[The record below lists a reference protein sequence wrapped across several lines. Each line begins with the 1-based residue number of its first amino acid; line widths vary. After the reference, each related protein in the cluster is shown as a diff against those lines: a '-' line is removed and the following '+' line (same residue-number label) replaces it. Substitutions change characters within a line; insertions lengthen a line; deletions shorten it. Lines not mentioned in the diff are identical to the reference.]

1 MSRSQRI
8 LLSSA
13 ALTLLA
19 LAGCG
24 GGGGSSGTT
33 PPAPPVNQAPTAA
46 FSLSASTGFAPF
58 TVTLDAGASS
68 DADGSID
75 SYRWDFDDGSADGAG
90 ERITHTF
97 EAPGTYRVELTVTDD
112 DLATASTAQ
121 NVDARGARLS
131 GSIQILSS
139 TAVDRD
145 VNDRLTSPASNNSM
159 ADAQLLPVPVRLGG
173 FVNLPG
179 TPAEEDANGDVG
191 LGGLYASGD
200 AADYFA
206 VELEGSEAIVLNI
219 GEPDADLDLHLLD
232 AAGTLVD
239 ASAGVTATESLVAPG
254 PGSYFVVVF
263 PFDGPSNA
271 AGASN
276 YVLSIG
282 QGLGTAASATS
293 LGADFVPGELIVR
306 PTSTDAA
313 DAEAAV
319 GALGK
324 RLSLAGRG
332 RAGRTRLMA
341 LAAGARGLDAAGPL
355 PRHGTMAPRQRA
367 RYRTLLALKA
377 LHRQPEVAA
386 AGLNYRRYPLR
397 TPDDDFY
404 PSQWHYPIIN
414 LPAAWDISTG
424 DDRSPGDQVIVAV
437 IDTGILPEH
446 PDLQGQLVAGYD
458 FIRDPATAADGDGID
473 PDPTDAGDREFAGAS
488 SFHGTHVA
496 GTVAA
501 ASDNGA
507 GVAGVAWGARIM
519 PIRALGVGGGS
530 TFDVMQGIAFAAGLD
545 NDSGTFPAQ
554 PADVINLSLGST
566 FFSQMEED
574 FIRDE
579 VVCLDVDPA
588 VDCPRIIVI
597 ASAGNENTATPSYP
611 AAYDG
616 VISVAATTISNGR
629 APYSNFGSTVDVA
642 APGGNNSTDAN
653 GDGIGDGVI
662 STLADDSDPNELL
675 FGYATL
681 TGTSM
686 SAPHV
691 AGVAALMK
699 DVYPALTAGEFEG
712 ALVAG
717 LLTDDL
723 GTPGRDDQFGHGL
736 INAQK
741 AVLWALDQFD
751 GSGGALP
758 PILSASV
765 STLDF
770 GTFTTELDLNV
781 RNVGT
786 GSIDVTPALFG
797 PAPAWLS
804 LTPTGTSTI
813 TAGQSTTYTLTV
825 DRSGLPDGDY
835 SQTLRLVPEDPGLG
849 VAELQITVRM
859 RVASAV
865 PDADAG
871 LHYVIL
877 VDAEGETALPAVI
890 LNVDDGVYDFTIA
903 DVPPGSYRMFAG
915 SDMDDD
921 SFLCD
926 GGEACGAYR
935 TLDLPES
942 LDIDAAEQ
950 EFVDGLDFVSEF
962 RAVFSATGTGAANA
976 DRAIPAEGF
985 RYQRGN
991 AP

>member
-1 MSRSQRI
+1 MNRTQRV
-8 LLSSA
+8 LMLAA
-13 ALTLLA
+13 ALA
-19 LAGCG
+19 LTGCG
-24 GGGGSSGTT
+24 GGGGSSGAAN
-33 PPAPPVNQAPTAA
+33 PAPPVNQGPTAA
-46 FSLSASTGFAPF
+46 FTLSASSGFAPL

-68 DADGSID
+68 DVDGSID
-75 SYRWDFDDGSADGAG
+75 SYQWDFGDGSPGASG
-90 ERITHTF
+90 AQVTHTF
-97 EAPGTYRVELTVTDD
+97 ENPGRYRVALEVTDD
-112 DLATASTAQ
+112 DLATGSTERT
-121 NVDARGARLS
+121 VDARGAQLS

-159 ADAQLLPVPVRLGG
+159 AEAQLLPVPVRLGG

-179 TPAEEDANGDVG
+179 TPDREDANGDVG
-191 LGGLYASGD
+191 LGSLFATGD
-200 AADYFA
+200 AADYYA
-206 VELEGSEAIVLNI
+206 VELDGSEAIVLKI

-232 AAGTLVD
+232 DAGNLVD
-239 ASAGVTATESLVAPG
+239 ASLGDNATEALTAPG

-263 PFDGPSNA
+263 PVDGPSNA

-282 QGLGTAASATS
+282 QGLGTAEAATTLS
-293 LGADFVPGELIVR
+293 ADFVPGELMVR
-306 PTSTDAA
+306 PEALDGAA
-313 DAEAAV
+313 AEAEIDAV
-319 GALGK
+319 GK
-324 RLSLAGRG
+324 RLALAPRG
-332 RAGRTRLMA
+332 RAGRTRLMD
-341 LAAGARGLDAAGPL
+341 LGAGAQARAAAAPL
-355 PRHGTMAPRQRA
+355 PDHGVMNPVQRT
-367 RYRTLLALKA
+367 RYQTLLELKR
-377 LHRQPEVAA
+377 LRRQPEVAA
-386 AGLNYRRYPLR
+386 AGLNYRRYPYA
-397 TPDDDFY
+397 TPDDPFY
-404 PSQWHYPIIN
+404 GSQWHYPIIN

-424 DDRSPGDQVIVAV
+424 DTFSPGDQVIVAV
-437 IDTGILPEH
+437 IDTGILPAH
-446 PDLQGQLVAGYD
+446 PDLQGQLVPGYD

-473 PDPTDAGDREFAGAS
+473 SDPTDVGDQELAGAS

-530 TFDVMQGIAFAAGLD
+530 TFDVMQGIAWAAGLP

-579 VVCLDVDPA
+579 VVCQDVAPA
-588 VDCPRIIVI
+588 VDCPRVMVI

-642 APGGNNSTDAN
+642 APGGSNASDAN

-675 FGYATL
+675 YGYATL

-699 DVYPALTAGEFEG
+699 DVYPALTPAEFEG
-712 ALVAG
+712 ALTAG
-717 LLTDDL
+717 ELTDDL

-741 AVLWALDQFD
+741 AVLWALDQA
-751 GSGGALP
+751 GGAGTPLP

-770 GTFTTELDLNV
+770 GTFSTGLELNV

-786 GSIDVTPALFG
+786 GSIDA
-797 PAPAWLS
+797 
-804 LTPTGTSTI
+804 TPTFPGGQPGWLGITPSTGTTV
-813 TAGQSTTYTLTV
+813 TAGQSVTYSLTV
-825 DRSGLPDGDY
+825 DRSGLADGDY
-835 SQTLRLVPEDPGLG
+835 QATLLLDALDPLVSDLP
-849 VAELQITVRM
+849 VTIRM

-877 VDAEGETALPAVI
+877 VDTEGETALPAVI
-890 LNVDDGVYDFTIA
+890 LNVANGVYDFTIR
-903 DVPPGSYRMFAG
+903 DVPPGSYRLFAG

-926 GGEACGAYR
+926 GGEACGSYR
-935 TLDLPES
+935 TFDLPET
-942 LDIDAAEQ
+942 LTVDAAEQ
-950 EFVDGLDFVSEF
+950 EFVTGLDFVSEF
-962 RAVFSATGTGAANA
+962 RAVFSASGAAAA
-976 DRAIPAEGF
+976 DADGPLPAEGF
-985 RYQRGN
+985 RYRKDES
-991 AP
+991 P